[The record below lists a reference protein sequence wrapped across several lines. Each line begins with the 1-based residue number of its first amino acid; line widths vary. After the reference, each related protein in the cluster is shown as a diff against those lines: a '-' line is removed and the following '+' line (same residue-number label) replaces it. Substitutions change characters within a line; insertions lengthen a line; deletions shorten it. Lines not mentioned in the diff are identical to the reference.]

1 MAVYPNALALVA
13 HSRPRGDQ
21 RRPGGLRAGHRRL
34 EILVRHA
41 VWFALLGL
49 VAGHSVL
56 AAEGDTFRPY
66 VSVNQVYDDNLFRL
80 DDNETTAFSRSDYF
94 RVLEA
99 GLNVDWKPGRQQFLL
114 DIGKT
119 LIRYNSN
126 DFLDFDGDNLRGT
139 WNWRLGNHV
148 KGKLGTSR
156 TTSQSSFENI
166 GLVNNSVENT
176 QRFARADWEFHPR
189 WQLGLGVNAL
199 DKTNSDPSQFSD
211 DLERLARDLTLA
223 YRTPKGSKLSAQIR
237 QADADYPN
245 LATLSQVLFFVDV
258 ADNSY
263 EQTEY
268 NLLGDWQ
275 ASGKLRIESKVGW
288 VERKY
293 RNEFT
298 TPPPST
304 IVTGFFDRPDFS
316 GLVGRLEGD
325 WFPTGKTLVN
335 AAVYRELGGTTD
347 TNSSAVLKHGVA
359 LNGVWLMRE
368 KWQLDLGVSYENRDF
383 RGDPDSSGGPQ
394 RQDDTVQSSLSIS
407 YTPISQV
414 SLGAGVQSGYRD
426 ANVVG
431 ASYQFNS
438 VFVRARADF

>member
-1 MAVYPNALALVA
+1 M
-13 HSRPRGDQ
+13 RP
-21 RRPGGLRAGHRRL
+21 
-34 EILVRHA
+34 V
-41 VWFALLGL
+41 VWFALLGFM
-49 VAGHSVL
+49 AGQSAL

-66 VSVNQVYDDNLFRL
+66 VSANQVHDDNLFRL
-80 DDNETTAFSRSDYF
+80 DDNETTTFSRSDTF
-94 RVLEA
+94 TVLEA

-114 DIGKT
+114 DVSKT

-148 KGKLGTSR
+148 KGSLGASR
-156 TTSQSSFENI
+156 VNSQSSFENI
-166 GLVNNSVENT
+166 GLVNNSVETT
-176 QRFARADWEFHPR
+176 QRFARAEWEFHPR
-189 WQLGLGVNAL
+189 WQIGAGVDTREKL
-199 DKTNSDPSQFSD
+199 NSDPSQLSD
-211 DLERLARDLTLA
+211 DLERLAHDVTLA

-237 QADADYPN
+237 QADADYPT
-245 LATLSQVLFFVDV
+245 LAKLNVGVFADV

-293 RNEFT
+293 KNEFT
-298 TPPPST
+298 SPPPNT
-304 IVTGFFDRPDFS
+304 IPIGFIDRPDFS
-316 GLVGRLEGD
+316 GLAGRLEGD

-335 AAVYRELGGTTD
+335 AAVYRELAGTTD

-368 KWQLDLGVSYENRDF
+368 KWRLDVGASYENRDF
-383 RGDPDSSGGPQ
+383 RGDPDISGGPQ
-394 RQDDTVQSSLSIS
+394 REDDTVQGSLSIS
-407 YTPISQV
+407 YTPISQL

-426 ANVVG
+426 ANVPG
-431 ASYQFNS
+431 SSYQFNS